1 MMMRILPG
9 CSLFVRIPLMIWHI
23 CWTLKDT
30 GNSLTPKSVGYSGL
44 PRYRLRYTVA
54 RDPAAALAAGIPERI
69 LLNACN
75 KNRLVCV
82 PTRSMGFEHSG
93 SGLFCGGSSIS

>member
-1 MMMRILPG
+1 
-9 CSLFVRIPLMIWHI
+9 MIWQI

-54 RDPAAALAAGIPERI
+54 RDPAAALAAGIPERTPPLRTPVI
-69 LLNACN
+69 KIAWFACLPGAWASN
-75 KNRLVCV
+75 TPIR
-82 PTRSMGFEHSG
+82 GFFVAGVQFLDSSKLSG
-93 SGLFCGGSSIS
+93 EV